1 MGYSVRMNITSAEF
15 VKGIRGTD
23 GILAD
28 GIPNIAFIGRSN
40 VGKSSI
46 LNALAGKAGMA
57 RVGDKPGKTTEINFF
72 LINKTHYFVDL
83 PGYGYA
89 AAGQKEREKLRK
101 LIIWYFASGE
111 ARPHKVV
118 LILESKAGLTKFDE
132 QMIEILKEKG
142 YPYVIVLNKVDMLSQ
157 KELQTQVAKVKKM
170 TGGEVIQ
177 TCVPTGK
184 GIDELRDTLFP
195 TS

>member
-1 MGYSVRMNITSAEF
+1 MNITSAEF

-23 GILAD
+23 EILTD
-28 GIPNIAFIGRSN
+28 GVPNIAFIGRSN